1 MKLEIIYLKKA
12 DKFFIKNSNI
22 LSKIKVKELIIK
34 AVKKIIKKE
43 DINIDLKRLQG
54 NLNNFYRIRSG
65 KIRILFE
72 LENNEIK
79 IIAIIN
85 DIDFRG
91 DVYKWFI

>member
-1 MKLEIIYLKKA
+1 LKYEVR
-12 DKFFIKNSNI
+12 N
-22 LSKIKVKELIIK
+22 
-34 AVKKIIKKE
+34 
-43 DINIDLKRLQG
+43 
-54 NLNNFYRIRSG
+54 G

-91 DVYKWFI
+91 DVYK